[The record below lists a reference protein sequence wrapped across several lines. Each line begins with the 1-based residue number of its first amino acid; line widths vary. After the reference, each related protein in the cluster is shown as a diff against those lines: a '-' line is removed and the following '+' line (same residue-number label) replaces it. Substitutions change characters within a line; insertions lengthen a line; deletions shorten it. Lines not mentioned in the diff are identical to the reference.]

1 MRKYAFVATF
11 ATLALATTAPAQLF
25 VEDFEDGNA
34 GSRWTVV
41 STGDAGADPFFD
53 YSTVGIAAAPNGSGT
68 RGLRMTANDT
78 DDAGTDPTEAIFAR
92 LNTLPTNPLNGWRIS
107 VDMWI
112 NYAGATATTEYG
124 FIGMNNANGAI
135 QRPTGGTTG
144 TSPSTAVAGAS
155 PTTSGYTFALS
166 GDGGAARDYR
176 FFTGANEDVSDAA
189 TVGKHQISPWVPA
202 QDSGNAFWQGLFTQN
217 NGTTTS
223 SGEAGNQWVRVQ
235 LESFNNIL
243 SWSINGTLVYQT
255 VDTTF
260 GYERPILG
268 YFDSFASVSPASAAT
283 FVVYDNFQLEAVPEP
298 MTMTVLALGA
308 VAALRRR
315 NKRA

>member
-1 MRKYAFVATF
+1 MRKYAFF
-11 ATLALATTAPAQLF
+11 ATIASLALATTAPAQLF

-68 RGLRMTANDT
+68 RGLRLTANDT
-78 DDAGTDPTEAIFAR
+78 DDAGTDPAEAIFAR
-92 LNTLPTNPLNGWRIS
+92 LNTLPANPLSGWRIS

-112 NYAGATATTEYG
+112 NYSGTTATTEYA
-124 FIGMNNANGAI
+124 FVGMNNANGAI

-144 TSPSTAVAGAS
+144 TSPATAVGGIS
-155 PTTSGYTFALS
+155 PITSGYAVALT

-176 FFTGANEDVSDAA
+176 FYNGANEDVTDNAF
-189 TVGKHQISPWVPA
+189 VGKHQLSPWVPA
-202 QDSGNAFWQGLFTQN
+202 QDSGNAFWQGMFTQN
-217 NGTTTS
+217 NGSTTFT
-223 SGEAGNQWVRVQ
+223 GEAGNQWVRIQ

-243 SWSINGTLVYQT
+243 SWSVNGTLVYQT
-255 VDTTF
+255 IDTTF

-268 YFDSFASVSPASAAT
+268 YFDPFASVSPASAAT
-283 FVVYDNFQLEAVPEP
+283 FVVYDNFQLESVPEP

-308 VAALRRR
+308 LAALRR
-315 NKRA
+315 KKSK